1 MTNRREFLQTGVAV
15 SALPLAADG
24 LLFPESATAAVAPGA
39 RRDIRLY
46 KAIFDDRYAEG
57 RGFAEEA
64 RRSGT
69 PVRALKNGDVTDFW
83 YDELD
88 LLWRRTPA
96 AIAGLTQFGPMFV
109 LERLAQERGLRTAMR
124 IEHRPQ
130 DDGSLAHVNHA
141 PPESVAL
148 MARAESARADWP
160 ALAAALATQCRAD
173 CAAPASATVTAPGWK
188 RPLPDGPQAG
198 GPESVIHYYTPLAIR
213 EGQGVPWDGPLY
225 TWVLAPSAELQRGGR

>member
-39 RRDIRLY
+39 RRDIGLY

-57 RGFAEEA
+57 RRFAEQA
-64 RRSGT
+64 QRFGA
-69 PVRALKNGDVTDFW
+69 PVRALTSGDVTDFW

-109 LERLAQERGLRTAMR
+109 LERLAHERGLRTAMR
-124 IEHRPQ
+124 IEHQLR
-130 DDGSLAHVNHA
+130 DDGSLAHVVQA

-148 MARAESARADWP
+148 MEGSELARADWP
-160 ALAAALATQCRAD
+160 ALAAALATHCRAD
-173 CAAPASATVTAPGWK
+173 CATLANATAVAPGAK
-188 RPLPDGPQAG
+188 RPLPDAPRAD

-225 TWVLAPSAELQRGGR
+225 TWVLAPRADLHQGGR